1 MRGGAI
7 RGELA
12 GGGDVHEALAAKG
25 DAVAVVMVHA
35 QTGLF
40 VAVEVV
46 EDEILIRLMP
56 ACTFEQ
62 RRIELVLLFIG
73 GNSPVDQGVD
83 GRGGGSG
90 WPRRSCGRCN
100 WALPC

>member
-1 MRGGAI
+1 MPDVFGILADGAV

-62 RRIELVLLFIG
+62 RRICLLYT
-73 GNSPVDQGVD
+73 SDAAD
-83 GRGGGSG
+83 DS
-90 WPRRSCGRCN
+90 
-100 WALPC
+100 

>member
-1 MRGGAI
+1 MPDVFGILADGAV

-25 DAVAVVMVHA
+25 DAVAVVMAHA

-62 RRIELVLLFIG
+62 GRIELLLG
-73 GNSPVDQGVD
+73 LVGPRADDLGRRVVD
-83 GRGGGSG
+83 GLVAFLGSQV
-90 WPRRSCGRCN
+90 
-100 WALPC
+100 AA